1 MSMNDR
7 KMNNYS
13 VIRIGSVLILAIALV
28 LATFT
33 FPLGTRT
40 SANPISISPP
50 NEPKNPEPANGSMN
64 VDVLVNL
71 SWIGGDPDG
80 DPRRRLQLSNHR

>member
-1 MSMNDR
+1 MYMNDR

-13 VIRIGSVLILAIALV
+13 VIRIGSVLVLAIALV

-40 SANPISISPP
+40 SANPI
-50 NEPKNPEPANGSMN
+50 
-64 VDVLVNL
+64 
-71 SWIGGDPDG
+71 W
-80 DPRRRLQLSNHR
+80 